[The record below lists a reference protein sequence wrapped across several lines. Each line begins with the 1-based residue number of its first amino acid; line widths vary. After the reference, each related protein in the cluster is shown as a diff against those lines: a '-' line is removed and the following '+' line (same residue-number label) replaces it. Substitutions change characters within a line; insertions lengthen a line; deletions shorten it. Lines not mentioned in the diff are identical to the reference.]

1 MKLSFFNNK
10 DNFLLLYPVGTG
22 GEIITSALS
31 ECVPNINKIP
41 RKEAYPIGTNR
52 WHSIC
57 KHGYS
62 KDTFEPKYIGE
73 DDPHKHDLYK
83 DHYHS
88 YDTKIVTDYWDSN
101 MTVICFDT
109 TCNRQYWTNLAWT
122 KLNEVQE
129 LRPDFLKK
137 QTGSMEQD
145 HDNLSYYT
153 NYFKKSYILNID
165 ELNTSCVKLADQ
177 LQNIFPNLRRYK
189 FEKIIN
195 RWIKKNNKTL
205 KNFTSPE
212 VFKAPMSFD
221 LDIVRTSQERIEM
234 ILHPDCPIEVM
245 AIVAEYDKDQEVLEA
260 LWLRKDLPSIDT
272 PRGRKIRTLLKLR
285 IDTPVDELEK
295 TQDNILVNK
304 ERWKAFCPIA
314 WNHLAT
320 NADGSI
326 RMCCQMI
333 HDPYGTVYK
342 EDGNV
347 LTGKDDITQHRNAPV
362 WKKLRQDML
371 NGIDP
376 EVCKLCTHEEENG
389 IGSKRQWTRKLYE
402 DVYHKAVKLTEEDG
416 TIKDEEFPIT
426 YMDLRFGNKCNL
438 KCRSCGPTDSSLW
451 YDDWVQM
458 RPDGLFDYRGHNRVK
473 IETLPDGTN
482 TVPNLF
488 EPEQTYTKLWSHI
501 MNNLDT
507 IKRYYFT
514 GGEPTINLKHRE
526 LLDYYINRG
535 TALEVTLDYN
545 TNMAGVPGKVFE
557 QWKNFKQVNLGMS
570 IDGINSHFEFI
581 RHPGKF
587 STVLKNMRRVDRE
600 KGFERLIA
608 SITLTLSVQN
618 VLHYPEMQ
626 WWMKEQNW
634 NRIEEVI
641 IVHNLYGPDILNIQ
655 NLPIQ
660 YKKYIDKKYKK
671 FLIDLNA
678 KWNNSVEEKS
688 FCRRVEQRCKSI
700 LMHLWDKEP
709 NVDAYDRLWP
719 YMEQLDAIR
728 NEDWKQSLPDIAQMI
743 KECNEKET

>member
-1 MKLSFFNNK
+1 
-10 DNFLLLYPVGTG
+10 
-22 GEIITSALS
+22 
-31 ECVPNINKIP
+31 
-41 RKEAYPIGTNR
+41 
-52 WHSIC
+52 
-57 KHGYS
+57 
-62 KDTFEPKYIGE
+62 
-73 DDPHKHDLYK
+73 
-83 DHYHS
+83 
-88 YDTKIVTDYWDSN
+88 
-101 MTVICFDT
+101 
-109 TCNRQYWTNLAWT
+109 
-122 KLNEVQE
+122 
-129 LRPDFLKK
+129 
-137 QTGSMEQD
+137 
-145 HDNLSYYT
+145 
-153 NYFKKSYILNID
+153 
-165 ELNTSCVKLADQ
+165 
-177 LQNIFPNLRRYK
+177 
-189 FEKIIN
+189 
-195 RWIKKNNKTL
+195 
-205 KNFTSPE
+205 
-212 VFKAPMSFD
+212 MSFD

-234 ILHPDCPIEVM
+234 VLHPDCPVEVM
-245 AIVAEYDKDQEVLEA
+245 AIVAEYDEDQEVLEA
-260 LWLRKDLPSIDT
+260 LWLKKDLPSIDT

-285 IDTPVDELEK
+285 INSSVDELEK
-295 TQDNILVNK
+295 SQEKILVNK

-342 EDGNV
+342 EDGTV

-376 EVCKLCTHEEENG
+376 EVCKLCTHEEQNG

-402 DVYHKAVKLTEEDG
+402 DVYHKAVALTENDG
-416 TIKDEEFPIT
+416 TIKDEQFPIT

-451 YDDWVQM
+451 YDDWVKL
-458 RPDGLFDYRGHNRVK
+458 RPNKLFDYRGHNRVK

-482 TVPNLF
+482 IVPNLF
-488 EPEQTYTKLWSHI
+488 EPDQTYTKLWSHI

-526 LLDYYINRG
+526 LLDYYIKRG
-535 TALEVTLDYN
+535 TANEVTLDYN
-545 TNMAGVPGKVFE
+545 TNMAGVPSKVFN
-557 QWKNFKQVNLGMS
+557 QWKSFKQVNLGMS
-570 IDGINSHFEFI
+570 IDGINHHFEYI

-600 KGFERLIA
+600 EGFEKLIA

-655 NLPIQ
+655 NLPNQ
-660 YKKYIDKKYKK
+660 YKTYIDEKYKK

-678 KWNNSVEEKS
+678 KWNNSVKEKS

-709 NVDAYDRLWP
+709 NANAYKRLWP
-719 YMEQLDAIR
+719 YMEQLDTIR
-728 NEDWKQSLPDIAQMI
+728 NEDWQQSLPDISQMI